1 MQSRIATVA
10 LATFAGVAAVVT
22 VALSELLRS
31 CAYIMTPTTVCGMG
45 VCSSPLVCS
54 AWAPAFV
61 LGPCIGVVAGVGAAY
76 FIVSRHRRA
85 GSGAQA
91 DPAS

>member
-1 MQSRIATVA
+1 MA
-10 LATFAGVAAVVT
+10 LATFAGVAVVVT

-31 CAYIMTPTTVCGMG
+31 CAYVMTPTTLCGMG

-54 AWAPAFV
+54 AWTPAFV
-61 LGPCIGVVAGVGAAY
+61 LGPCIGVVAGVAAAY
-76 FIVSRHRRA
+76 SIVSCHGRE